1 MTDVY
6 VLATLRTPR
15 GKGRPGGGLS
25 GITPLELLTRLL
37 AGVGDRAAALP
48 GLVEDLIVGSATQ
61 TGEQGGDLARTA
73 AVLAGWGESASGM
86 TLNRFCASGVDAINT
101 AAAHIAFGS
110 AGLIAAGGV
119 ESVSR
124 VPMFADQAPIW
135 SDREVVERVGSVQMG
150 IAADLIATLEG
161 LEREQLDGYA
171 LRSQRRAAA
180 AWEQGRFA
188 GSLLPVRH
196 GDQVVLD
203 HDETVRPGTT
213 AESLAALEPAFAAL
227 GAKGQDDLV
236 RRRRPEV
243 GEIRHLHTAGS
254 SPAIADGAGI
264 AVLGDAAAAA
274 ASGLRPRA
282 RVVAAATAAVDP
294 VIMLTAGQAA
304 AEKALKRAGLVPGD
318 VDVFEIAEAFAATCL
333 KFQRDLGVTDEQLNP
348 NGGTIAMGH
357 AFGATGPILL
367 ASCVDELERTGGRYG
382 VVAVSGA
389 AGTGSATVL
398 ERVP

>member
-101 AAAHIAFGS
+101 AAAHVAFGS

-188 GSLLPVRH
+188 GSLLPVRD

-304 AEKALKRAGLVPGD
+304 AEKALKRAGLAPGD

-333 KFQRDLGVTDEQLNP
+333 KFQRDLGVTDEQLNL

-382 VVAVSGA
+382 VIAVSGA